1 MENFF
6 FAERA
11 SEKIRRLNS
20 QTGETYV
27 GNLVRKG
34 EKEYY
39 YELHDF
45 QYGKNVID
53 ESEVIAKNQF
63 RCRVKFA
70 DNKAFPLIDNKKY
83 FYSDIFIPKGLKDTM
98 ESNKITGLTDLSL
111 GETILNDGFATLTK
125 DAGKELDGI
134 FGQWQKN
141 SSYVDYPGGESVNL
155 HDLKYEMIGKTIT
168 KENLEA
174 AALKTFTGKWAKSK
188 GYGKPELYNSVDQLD
203 QIRAL
208 GHIELVKNIVFIFK
222 K

>member
-98 ESNKITGLTDLSL
+98 ERNKITGLTDLSL

-134 FGQWQKN
+134 FGQ
-141 SSYVDYPGGESVNL
+141 
-155 HDLKYEMIGKTIT
+155 
-168 KENLEA
+168 
-174 AALKTFTGKWAKSK
+174 
-188 GYGKPELYNSVDQLD
+188 
-203 QIRAL
+203 
-208 GHIELVKNIVFIFK
+208 
-222 K
+222 